1 MTYPYKEKTFVV
13 TFDSIATVEFS
24 EICMKEETPPIEY
37 RTRNTI
43 DNTTS
48 QLNKYRKHKNITLR
62 YGATKSKDLVA
73 WISQLERGERRPIQ
87 IEIELTSDDKT
98 EIRACWLLDDV
109 MPVNYSIEKLENTAG
124 EIGLLSLEIA
134 YDCIIRKK

>member
-1 MTYPYKEKTFVV
+1 MTYPYNEKTFVV

-37 RTRNTI
+37 RTRNSI
-43 DNTTS
+43 DHTTS
-48 QLNKYRKHKNITLR
+48 QLNKNRKHENIMLR
-62 YGATKSKDLVA
+62 NGATKSKDLVA

-98 EIRACWLLDDV
+98 QIIACWLLYDV
-109 MPVNYSIEKLENTAG
+109 IPVNYSIEEFENTAG
-124 EIGLLSLEIA
+124 EIALQSLELA
-134 YDCIIRKK
+134 YDAIIRKK